1 MTTVEVDE
9 NGANGL
15 TAVVVAVVEILV
27 DALEREAIRRMESG
41 RLSDEEVE
49 RLGSHLATL
58 EADIERLKDEQG
70 VDEQVDQ
77 LRGDLDSLVADAV
90 QQVDREERG
99 RTSVDD
105 AHGADDREN
114 STLGGPDERR

>member
-9 NGANGL
+9 SGANGL

-27 DALEREAIRRMESG
+27 DALEREAVRRMESG

-49 RLGSHLATL
+49 RLGSHLAAL
-58 EADIERLKDEQG
+58 EADLERLKEDQE

-77 LRGDLDSLVADAV
+77 LRGDLDSLVTDAIR
-90 QQVDREERG
+90 QVER
-99 RTSVDD
+99 
-105 AHGADDREN
+105 
-114 STLGGPDERR
+114 DERRETAVDDSGERR

>member
-9 NGANGL
+9 DGANGL

-41 RLSDEEVE
+41 SLTDEEIE
-49 RLGSHLATL
+49 RLGSHLARL
-58 EADIERLKDEQG
+58 EEDLERLKEDQEIDG
-70 VDEQVDQ
+70 QVDQ

-90 QQVDREERG
+90 HQVRTEERRRG
-99 RTSVDD
+99 DD
-105 AHGADDREN
+105 GAAPPDA
-114 STLGGPDERR
+114 GGARERR

>member
-9 NGANGL
+9 DGANGL

-27 DALEREAIRRMESG
+27 DALEREAVRRMESG

-49 RLGSHLATL
+49 RLGSHLAAL
-58 EADIERLKDEQG
+58 EADLERLKEDQE

-77 LRGDLDSLVADAV
+77 LRGDLDSLVTDAIR
-90 QQVDREERG
+90 QVERDERG
-99 RTSVDD
+99 ETAV
-105 AHGADDREN
+105 
-114 STLGGPDERR
+114 DERGEQR